1 MNIMNIIS
9 FNSDLNKL
17 ALEIIFSRMT
27 VLYHIVLG
35 IYLNE
40 KLNFYHHW
48 WEMLKSVQGLESS
61 VCFVTYKIYKI
72 RKSLSSFKLRRGILP
87 LLMKCR
93 ILTWK
98 LLVIS
103 RFVKWTAREFTL
115 CKISHI
121 CHCTFNNAFALLE
134 FSFVLLILDCI
145 ELFIYIVIL
154 DYIQKSLLCTKEL
167 IYIKFIKSVSIWV
180 IDIQKVTQKSAFKII
195 NKNVILARYN

>member
-1 MNIMNIIS
+1 MLKIKLINETRICKINLMNIMNIIS

-103 RFVKWTAREFTL
+103 RFVNE
-115 CKISHI
+115 
-121 CHCTFNNAFALLE
+121 LLE
-134 FSFVLLILDCI
+134 NLRFAKYLI
-145 ELFIYIVIL
+145 
-154 DYIQKSLLCTKEL
+154 
-167 IYIKFIKSVSIWV
+167 SVTAPSIMH
-180 IDIQKVTQKSAFKII
+180 
-195 NKNVILARYN
+195 LHY